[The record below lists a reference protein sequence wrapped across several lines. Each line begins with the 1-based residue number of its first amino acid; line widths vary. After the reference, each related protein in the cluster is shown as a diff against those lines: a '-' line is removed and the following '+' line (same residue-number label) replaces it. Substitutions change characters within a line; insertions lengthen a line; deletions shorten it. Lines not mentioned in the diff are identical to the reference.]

1 MTDRHSPLLTATQAG
16 ELRAAVRGT
25 VWLPGEEGFD
35 AARQAWN
42 LTVDQPVLA
51 VVEARDVVDVSAL
64 VRFATA
70 AEVAIAPQPN
80 GHGAS
85 GRTAGTIL
93 LRTGRLDAIEIDA
106 ENHSARIGA
115 GVSSGD
121 LQRATADHGLT
132 ALPGSSPVVSVTGVA
147 LGGGLSW
154 FGRAFGLVADSVTA
168 FDVVDAQGRE
178 RRVDAESDA
187 DLFWALRGGGGDY
200 AIVTGLELALQAA
213 PAVFGGRMLW
223 PGAQAPAVARAF
235 AEVTRSAPDELT
247 LWLELMSFPGADPVV
262 AIDLTFLGPE
272 SAGRELLAA
281 FDALPAPLS
290 DSRAMLSVAELGAI
304 TAEPTDPSAGL
315 SRAELL
321 TGFDEEAIT
330 ALLAEPIAPLLGV
343 QIRHLGGAL
352 GQESDSPHGRLAE
365 PYGVYLLGSPA
376 LAGATA
382 IIDRQQCLVD
392 ALPTSGRKPVS
403 MLRPNE
409 SLADAL
415 PEQSLQ
421 RLRRI
426 KQERDPQGVFRA
438 NFSALA

>member
-1 MTDRHSPLLTATQAG
+1 MTDRHSPLLTQTQADA
-16 ELRAAVRGT
+16 LRAAVRGP
-25 VWLPGEEGFD
+25 VHLAGEDGFD

-42 LTVDQPVLA
+42 LTVDQPVAA
-51 VVEARDVVDVSAL
+51 VVEARDVAEVSAL

-93 LRTGRLDAIEIDA
+93 LRTGRLDGIEIDA
-106 ENHSARIGA
+106 ENRTAWIGA
-115 GVSSGD
+115 GVSSGA
-121 LQRATADHGLT
+121 LQRATAEHGLT

-154 FGRAFGLVADSVTA
+154 FGRAFGWVADSVIA
-168 FDVVDAQGRE
+168 FDVVDAQGQV
-178 RRVDAESDA
+178 RRVDAEQDP

-200 AIVTGLELALQAA
+200 AIVTGLKLTLQEA

-235 AEVTRSAPDELT
+235 AEATRSAPRELT
-247 LWLELMSFPGADPVV
+247 LWLQLMNFPGADPMV
-262 AIDLTFLGPE
+262 AIDLTYLGE
-272 SAGRELLAA
+272 ETAGRQLIAA
-281 FDALPAPLS
+281 LDSLPAPLS
-290 DSRAMLSVAELGAI
+290 DSRAMLSVADLGGI

-321 TGFDEEAIT
+321 TGFDEAAIT
-330 ALLAEPIAPLLGV
+330 ALLAKPVAPLLGV

-352 GQESDSPHGRLAE
+352 GQESDSPHGPLRE
-365 PYGVYLLGSPA
+365 PYGVYLIGTPA
-376 LAGATA
+376 LAEAAA
-382 IIDRQQCLVD
+382 ITDRQQRILD
-392 ALPTSGRKPVS
+392 GLPTSGRKPVS
-403 MLRPNE
+403 MLQPGE

-415 PEQSLQ
+415 PAGSLQ
-421 RLRRI
+421 RLGRI
-426 KQERDPQGVFRA
+426 KRERDPQGVFRA
-438 NFSALA
+438 NFGVLA